1 MANNP
6 YFSVEDRTMAEVE
19 VNKSRF
25 IAVAVHVESVEEV
38 KEILGTLK
46 KSNPNAAHIPYAY
59 ILGED
64 YSVAKNNDD
73 GEPAGSAGMPIF
85 ESIRKANLTQ
95 TMVAVVRYFGGKEL
109 GKSRLTRTFGFIAN
123 EAVKNAHKYK
133 MEFCTL
139 FEMKVSYNDY
149 ASLGKVLSEKDL
161 PIIERDFNE
170 SMPMIKCAI
179 PVGTSEKVLEEIRAR
194 VREASSITKIG
205 TGYYKINTQG

>member
-6 YFSVEDRTMAEVE
+6 YYSIDDRSMVEVE

-25 IAVAVHVESVEEV
+25 IAVAMHVETPEEV
-38 KEILGTLK
+38 KEMVGTLK
-46 KSNPNAAHIPYAY
+46 KSNPNAAHVPYAY

-64 YSVAKNNDD
+64 YSIAKNNDD
-73 GEPAGSAGMPIF
+73 GEPGGSAGVPIF
-85 ESIRKANLTQ
+85 EAIKKANLTY

-109 GKSRLTRTFGFIAN
+109 GKSRLTRTFGFVAN
-123 EAVKNAHKYK
+123 EAVKQAGKYK

-139 FEMKVSYNDY
+139 YEMKVSYNDY
-149 ASLGKVLSEKDL
+149 ASLGKVLAEKNL

-179 PVGTSEKVLEEIRAR
+179 PVSTSEKILDDIRTR
-194 VREASSITKIG
+194 IREASSITKIG
-205 TGYYKINTQG
+205 MGYYKVGI